1 MFEAPE
7 LQAFDM
13 TNVIIESD
21 NCSEQYK
28 SSPHF
33 HGMQKIP
40 NRYNIPVI
48 PLTKKQAE
56 I

>member
-21 NCSEQYK
+21 NYSEQYK

-33 HGMQKIP
+33 HGMQKIA

-48 PLTKKQAE
+48 
-56 I
+56 